1 MATTEA
7 ESNSNQ
13 QPAVVGDQTASSN
26 RFGGGLFDSLS
37 SLSIARQIALMVGLA
52 ASVAIGFAIVMWSQS
67 PDFRPIYGSMQGFN
81 SAQVIQALQDSEIN
95 YRIEPNSGIILVEAD
110 QVAKARMAL
119 AAADVMD
126 ETNVGLEVLDK
137 EQGLGTSQFLEN
149 ARYRRGLEGELARTI
164 ASLYNV
170 RNARVHLAIPKRS
183 VFIRDARLPS
193 ASVFLELYGT
203 RTLKPEQVKA
213 IRNLVAASVPDMPVE
228 RVAVVDQHGQLL
240 SVESTVEE
248 SRLKLANQQR
258 EYINKVEDILV
269 QRVHNILEPVLG
281 RNNYKAEVSADID
294 FTAIEQTSELF
305 NPDTPALRSEQT
317 LDESRKTGAGQG
329 GVPGALSNQPPGE
342 VTVPEQVEGGQA
354 EGQATA
360 AKPTDVRV
368 QATRNFELDKTISHT
383 RFQQGRL
390 KRLTVAVVVNDLVTA
405 APDTG
410 EVVRTPW
417 DENELARFTQLVK
430 DAVGFDISR
439 GDSVNVINSAF
450 VDVPTEAIEEIP
462 FWTQPWFWEI
472 IKLVLAGLFLL
483 ILLFGFLKPMVRH
496 LFAKPAPEAAGAG
509 GVGGMEAFEEL
520 ESLGEDGGLAEDQ
533 VSISGGAGGSIL
545 LPGPHEGYEQQL
557 NAVRELISEDAGRVA
572 LVIKHWVSEDD

>member
-7 ESNSNQ
+7 ESNNT
-13 QPAVVGDQTASSN
+13 QPAVLGNQAAAPN
-26 RFGGGLFDSLS
+26 RFGGELLESLS
-37 SLSIARQIALMVGLA
+37 GLSIARQIALMVGLA
-52 ASVAIGFAIVMWSQS
+52 ASVAIGFAIVIWSQS

-81 SAQVIQALQDSEIN
+81 SAQVVQTLQDSEIN

-119 AAADVMD
+119 AAADVTD
-126 ETNVGLEVLDK
+126 ETNIGLEVLDK

-183 VFIRDARLPS
+183 VFIRDARQPS

-203 RTLKPEQVKA
+203 RSLKPEQVKA

-240 SVESTVEE
+240 SVESTAEE
-248 SRLKLANQQR
+248 SRLKVANQQR
-258 EYINKVEDILV
+258 EYISRVEEGLV
-269 QRVHNILEPVLG
+269 QRVHNILEPILG
-281 RNNYKAEVSADID
+281 QNNYKAEVAADID

-317 LDESRKTGAGQG
+317 LDESRQTGPGQG

-342 VTVPEQVEGGQA
+342 VTVPEQVEAGEGGQA
-354 EGQATA
+354 AA
-360 AKPTDVRV
+360 AKPSDVRV

-390 KRLTVAVVVNDLVTA
+390 KRLTVAVVVNDLVTVT
-405 APDTG
+405 PDTN

-417 DENELARFTQLVK
+417 DNNELARFTQLVK
-430 DAVGFDISR
+430 DAVGFDVSR

-472 IKLVLAGLFLL
+472 IKLVLAGIFLL

-496 LFAKPAPEAAGAG
+496 LFAKPEPVAAAA
-509 GVGGMEAFEEL
+509 GVGGMEGLEDL
-520 ESLGEDGGLAEDQ
+520 ESLGEGGSLAEDQ
-533 VSISGGAGGSIL
+533 VSISGAGSSIL

-557 NAVRELISEDAGRVA
+557 NAVRELIGDDAGRVA

>member
-7 ESNSNQ
+7 ESNNT
-13 QPAVVGDQTASSN
+13 QPAVLGGQAAAPN
-26 RFGGGLFDSLS
+26 RFGGELLESLS
-37 SLSIARQIALMVGLA
+37 GLSIARQIALMVGLA
-52 ASVAIGFAIVMWSQS
+52 ASVAIGFAIVIWSQS

-81 SAQVIQALQDSEIN
+81 SAQVVQTLQDSEIN
-95 YRIEPNSGIILVEAD
+95 YRVEPNSGIILVEAD

-119 AAADVMD
+119 AAADVTD

-183 VFIRDARLPS
+183 VFIRDARQPS

-203 RTLKPEQVKA
+203 RSLKPEQVKA

-240 SVESTVEE
+240 SVESTGEE
-248 SRLKLANQQR
+248 SRLKIANQQR
-258 EYINKVEDILV
+258 EYINRVEEGLV
-269 QRVHNILEPVLG
+269 QRIHNILEPILG
-281 RNNYKAEVSADID
+281 RNNYKAEVAADID

-317 LDESRKTGAGQG
+317 LDESRQTGPGQG

-342 VTVPEQVEGGQA
+342 VTVPEQVEGAEAGQQ
-354 EGQATA
+354 EP

-390 KRLTVAVVVNDLVTA
+390 KRLTVAVVVNDLVTVS
-405 APDTG
+405 PDTSD
-410 EVVRTPW
+410 VVRTPW
-417 DENELARFTQLVK
+417 DNNELARFTQLVK
-430 DAVGFDISR
+430 DAVGFDVSR

-472 IKLVLAGLFLL
+472 IKLVLAGIFLL

-496 LFAKPAPEAAGAG
+496 LFAKPEPVAAAA
-509 GVGGMEAFEEL
+509 GVGGMEGLEDL
-520 ESLGEDGGLAEDQ
+520 ESLGDGGTLADDQ
-533 VSISGGAGGSIL
+533 VSISGAGGGNIL

-557 NAVRELISEDAGRVA
+557 NAVRELIGEDAGRVA
-572 LVIKHWVSEDD
+572 LVIKHWVAEDD